1 MKDRH
6 AYLIMT
12 HGNFEILKLQLE
24 MLDDSRNDI
33 YIHVDKKVKN
43 FDFLF
48 FRTYV
53 KKAHIE
59 FTKKR
64 INVRWGGQTLV
75 LAELLLFKEAS
86 TIEHCYYHLIS
97 GVDIPLHSQDYI
109 HNFFREDRNYII
121 CRKEEELNIW
131 DYQRLSR
138 FHFPS
143 WIDVRI
149 LGRINILQEKFN
161 VDRLKKYNFEFT
173 RGYEWCSLT
182 HEAVRYLISKEKFIV
197 KITRRSSCA
206 DEVYKQLLLY
216 NSEYKETI
224 YKDENGD
231 TDDLRLVDWK
241 RKVQDSSHIFTSDD
255 YDMIVNSKKLF
266 ARKFDEKTDINIVI
280 QLHDRICE
288 EQKVKGHL

>member
-1 MKDRH
+1 
-6 AYLIMT
+6 
-12 HGNFEILKLQLE
+12 
-24 MLDDSRNDI
+24 
-33 YIHVDKKVKN
+33 
-43 FDFLF
+43 
-48 FRTYV
+48 
-53 KKAHIE
+53 
-59 FTKKR
+59 
-64 INVRWGGQTLV
+64 
-75 LAELLLFKEAS
+75 
-86 TIEHCYYHLIS
+86 
-97 GVDIPLHSQDYI
+97 
-109 HNFFREDRNYII
+109 
-121 CRKEEELNIW
+121 
-131 DYQRLSR
+131 
-138 FHFPS
+138 
-143 WIDVRI
+143 
-149 LGRINILQEKFN
+149 
-161 VDRLKKYNFEFT
+161 
-173 RGYEWCSLT
+173 LT

-241 RKVQDSSHIFTSDD
+241 RKVQDSPHIFTSDD